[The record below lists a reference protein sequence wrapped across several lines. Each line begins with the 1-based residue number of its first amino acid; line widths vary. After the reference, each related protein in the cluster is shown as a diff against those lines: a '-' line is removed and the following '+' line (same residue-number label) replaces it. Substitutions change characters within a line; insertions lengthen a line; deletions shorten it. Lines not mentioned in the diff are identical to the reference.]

1 MRWRRAAAVLAGTAL
16 AGTAGIAVMAGG
28 AAAGQVTASMAG
40 TQSAVAAQVTPPA
53 GHWGDARQ
61 VDVSALQPGQGP
73 IGIDALSCASPG
85 NCSAGGHYTDSAQH
99 RQAFVVTEDG
109 GAWGEPVELTSGGI
123 PDFSS
128 GEPLITSLTC
138 PVADNC
144 AVGGFYHDAAGNE
157 RPWISASLNG
167 VWGSVET
174 IGFAGNIIPG
184 GLKSR
189 ITSMSLCAPFAECA
203 IGLTAP
209 IGTSN
214 EALVTTS
221 LGAPAQLVPGIQQ
234 LNAGHA
240 AEADSVSC
248 WSFGNCLAGG
258 FYTDADHHAHPF
270 IAPDINSTWGQGTE
284 VPGLGNATPVA
295 TAASVL
301 AVSCP
306 VAGDC
311 STGGFYT
318 DENQHEQA
326 FVFSQANGTWLTPQP
341 IPGVASLNTGGRAHV
356 IGVSCGAPGDCAA
369 VGQYVGDS
377 GTQGFVLSEAG
388 FTWSTSPVAGLFP
401 TQYAY
406 TQVSCPAAGT
416 CVAGGSF
423 TGASGHQRPFVQP
436 ETGGVWGSAQQLAGN
451 LNTGNGELTSLSCP
465 QPGSCAAGGS
475 YTDARGNLQAFV
487 ADASPATSTS
497 LSLAAAKVTYGH
509 EQSAKLSV
517 TVTPEAGGIP
527 TGKVTVKAGSA
538 SLCTITLGG
547 GTGSCTL
554 AAAKLRPGTYQL
566 TASYGGDNLYNG
578 STSAQHALTVAAEPT
593 STGLSLSTGTVKF
606 GHEQSEHLTVTVK
619 PAFGGTAAG
628 QVSAGCN
635 HSLALTSSG
644 HVLAWGRNDDGELG
658 NASTV
663 SSDVPVQVNLPATVT
678 PVATGAG
685 PVGSV
690 SFAIVHKTA
699 A

>member
-1 MRWRRAAAVLAGTAL
+1 MKWRRAVAVLAGTVL
-16 AGTAGIAVMAGG
+16 AGTTGAAVMAGG
-28 AAAGQVTASMAG
+28 AAAGQTTASMAG
-40 TQSAVAAQVTPPA
+40 TQAAVTAQASPPA

-61 VDVSALQPGQGP
+61 VDLSALQPSQGP

-109 GAWGEPVELTSGGI
+109 GTWGMPVELTSGGI

-157 RPWISASLNG
+157 RPWISASINN
-167 VWGSVET
+167 VWDSVET

-209 IGTSN
+209 IGGSN

-221 LGAPAQLVPGIQQ
+221 LNAQAQLVPGIQQ

-240 AEADSVSC
+240 AEVDSVSC

-258 FYTDADHHAHPF
+258 FYTGADHHAHPF

-284 VPGLGNATPVA
+284 VPGLTNAAPVA

-301 AVSCP
+301 SVSCP
-306 VAGDC
+306 AAGDC
-311 STGGFYT
+311 SAGGFYT
-318 DENQHEQA
+318 DDNQHEQA
-326 FVFSQANGTWLTPQP
+326 FVFGQANGTWLAPQP

-356 IGVSCGAPGDCAA
+356 IAVSCGAPGDCAA
-369 VGQYVGDS
+369 VGQYAGDS
-377 GTQGFVLSEAG
+377 GTQGFALSEAG
-388 FTWSTSPVAGLFP
+388 FTWSMSPVVGLFP
-401 TQYAY
+401 RGYAY

-416 CVAGGSF
+416 CVAAGSSAD
-423 TGASGHQRPFVQP
+423 ASGHQRPFVQP
-436 ETGGVWGSAQQLAGN
+436 ETGGTWGSAQELAGN
-451 LNTGNGELTSLSCP
+451 VNTGDGELTALSCP
-465 QPGSCAAGGS
+465 KPGSCAAGGS

-497 LSLAAAKVTYGH
+497 LSLAVTTVTYGH

-517 TVTPEAGGIP
+517 KVTPGAGGIP
-527 TGKVTVKAGSA
+527 TGKVTVKRGSA
-538 SLCTITLGG
+538 GLCTITLGG

-554 AAAKLRPGTYQL
+554 AATKLRPGTYQL
-566 TASYGGDNLYNG
+566 TASYSGDTVYHG

-593 STGLSLSTGTVKF
+593 STGLSLSTGTVQL
-606 GHEQSEHLTVTVK
+606 GHEQSEHLTTTVK
-619 PAFGGTAAG
+619 PAFSGTATGKVTINAG
-628 QVSAGCN
+628 STGICTITLVNGTGSCTLSASKLRPGKYTLTATYAAT
-635 HSLALTSSG
+635 SLFAASTSPMKALT
-644 HVLAWGRNDDGELG
+644 
-658 NASTV
+658 
-663 SSDVPVQVNLPATVT
+663 VT
-678 PVATGAG
+678 N
-685 PVGSV
+685 
-690 SFAIVHKTA
+690 
-699 A
+699 